1 MTRNWHLA
9 TIWRRVVWEPVSQN
23 FAQKIS
29 IAVVCHHQKWEVPEM
44 WVVRRVKKWG
54 ERAEVKKVILAV
66 LPIFPFFWREMC
78 AEKLKE
84 RSDRLVNK
92 SGGMKP
98 REQMP
103 AARKRARKWTV
114 KQQFGSS

>member
-1 MTRNWHLA
+1 VTRNWYLA

-23 FAQKIS
+23 FSQKIS
-29 IAVVCHHQKWEVPEM
+29 LAMVSHPKNWEVTEM

-54 ERAEVKKVILAV
+54 ERAEVKKAIWAV

-84 RSDRLVNK
+84 RSEFV
-92 SGGMKP
+92 
-98 REQMP
+98 E
-103 AARKRARKWTV
+103 
-114 KQQFGSS
+114 